1 MDPKSVWTVV
11 PMYALRSWK
20 MFPSLGLCFS
30 FLTAFPLTY
39 LYASHSLNTPVGT
52 SFLVLKFCLIS
63 VIGWIV
69 YWLFLLSGKTFVG
82 CPWIV
87 GSFTWC
93 AFKNNSCFRLI
104 GWHVWASH
112 RSFQTISVTLE
123 TSFLTITPLVVYFA
137 VFKGFKDAL
146 LIKWTLISM

>member
-20 MFPSLGLCFS
+20 MFSSLGPCFL

-93 AFKNNSCFRLI
+93 VFKNNSCFRHHWMACVGLPQVFPNNVRHFRNFFSHNHTI
-104 GWHVWASH
+104 GSL
-112 RSFQTISVTLE
+112 FCCL
-123 TSFLTITPLVVYFA
+123 
-137 VFKGFKDAL
+137 
-146 LIKWTLISM
+146 